1 MKLPILYAQMTDRQS
16 VDLTLSVNPLGCSPL
31 VLDKLRKIGAKEV
44 SIYPLPDKLLTKLA
58 IRFGVQKDNI
68 LLGSGSEQ
76 LIKLIAQS
84 FIQPGDPVF
93 IERGSFSLFVKE
105 SLLAKGK
112 ISLTTLSRIMK
123 SDAKLIFLANPKTP
137 TGEVIPQEVIKQ
149 IQKRTTGILVVDEAN
164 GEFIDDSSIR
174 LSVNNSN
181 LLVLRTFSKAFGLA
195 GLRIGLAIGSKELVG
210 QLKQVQQAF
219 PVSQIA
225 ILLAQA
231 ALKDMEFIERT
242 RRLITRERIF
252 LQTELKKRGL
262 GVSNSVTN
270 NLFVSFPKANTL
282 IEQLSRQGVS
292 VINGSFFPG
301 MKTPGFRISLKDRQT
316 NQLFLKKLDKALG
329 CLESKKLLR
338 SKEEL

>member
-44 SIYPLPDKLLTKLA
+44 SRYPLPDKLLTKLA

-68 LLGSGSEQ
+68 LLSSGSEQ

-219 PVSQIA
+219 PVSQID
-225 ILLAQA
+225 ILLA
-231 ALKDMEFIERT
+231 
-242 RRLITRERIF
+242 
-252 LQTELKKRGL
+252 
-262 GVSNSVTN
+262 
-270 NLFVSFPKANTL
+270 P
-282 IEQLSRQGVS
+282 
-292 VINGSFFPG
+292 
-301 MKTPGFRISLKDRQT
+301 
-316 NQLFLKKLDKALG
+316 
-329 CLESKKLLR
+329 
-338 SKEEL
+338 